1 MPDDAP
7 PHIGWLKDTGETLK
21 TVDGR
26 TVELWTLDHLD
37 DPAVLTPWAKH
48 FREHY
53 CWDTDLAEEVKGT
66 GLSKAD
72 FLQNSKFPS
81 AKTRP
86 GPGTRSGD
94 FGEILI
100 SDFMEY
106 VAGCWCPRHTR
117 YQGRDN
123 PNVPTSG
130 SDVLA
135 FKFANEAGPSPNDE
149 LHIVEVKASL
159 RTTPKNRLQ
168 NAIDDSIKDMMREA
182 VSLAALKQRLRK
194 VDLAQAAKVER
205 FQDEADR
212 PFKRL
217 SAAATVLDADVL
229 AKMDLTATDAGQH
242 PNADNL
248 RLIVVSGPSMMDL
261 VTALYDR
268 AANEA

>member
-1 MPDDAP
+1 MMNGPP
-7 PHIGWLKDTGETLK
+7 PHIGWLNDTGQHIK

-26 TVELWTLDHLD
+26 YVELWTLDHLD

-53 CWDTDLAEEVKGT
+53 CWDKDLEEEVKGT
-66 GLSKAD
+66 ALTKAE
-72 FLQNSKFPS
+72 FLQNMKFPS
-81 AKTRP
+81 AKTQP

-100 SDFMEY
+100 ADFMEY

-135 FKFANEAGPSPNDE
+135 FKFANSTGQSPNDE
-149 LHIVEVKASL
+149 LHVVEVKASL
-159 RTTPKNRLQ
+159 RPTSKNRLQ
-168 NAIDDSIKDMMREA
+168 NAIDDSVKDMMREA
-182 VSLAALKQRLRK
+182 VSLAALKQRLRR
-194 VDLAQAAKVER
+194 VDLAQAERVER

-212 PFKRL
+212 PFKRV
-217 SAAATVLDADVL
+217 STAATVLDADVL
-229 AKMDLTATDAGQH
+229 ATMDLGAADAGKH
-242 PNADNL
+242 PNAAAL

-261 VTALYDR
+261 VTALYER